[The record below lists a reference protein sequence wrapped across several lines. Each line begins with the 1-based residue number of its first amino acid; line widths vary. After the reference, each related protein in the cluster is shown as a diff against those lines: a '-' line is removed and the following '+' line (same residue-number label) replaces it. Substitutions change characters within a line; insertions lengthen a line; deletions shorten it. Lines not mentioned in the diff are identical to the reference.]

1 MTDKEQIT
9 KTRAVVRGM
18 LSLSGRKL
26 HRTELVKLIYLAD
39 NRFFESTGR
48 TITGNTYMWHHY
60 GPNSVSHAIT
70 CEAKELVDAGTIRMT
85 VSESMYGG
93 QSFRYWVDDPNGEWG
108 DIGSTLDA
116 GERQVLMDIVSQ
128 YGKMSVQGLV
138 GESKRT
144 VPFEDTQQYQL
155 LKLKQD
161 AQAKKLRTKLGSS
174 GEFLEEAAVS
184 IEEAENGEWIDD
196 DELGPR

>member
-1 MTDKEQIT
+1 MTEQEQIE

-18 LSLSGRKL
+18 LSLTGRTL

-93 QSFRYWVDDPNGEWG
+93 ESFRYWVDDPDGEWG
-108 DIGSTLDA
+108 NIGSTLDA

-128 YGKMSVQGLV
+128 YGNMSIQSLV
-138 GESKRT
+138 GASKRT
-144 VPFEDTQQYQL
+144 IPFEDARQYQL
-155 LKLKQD
+155 LEMKQD
-161 AQAKKLRTKLGSS
+161 ANAKNMRTKLESS
-174 GEFLEEAAVS
+174 GEFLEQAAVS
-184 IEEAENGEWIDD
+184 LEEAENGEWVDD
-196 DELGPR
+196 SEHGAR